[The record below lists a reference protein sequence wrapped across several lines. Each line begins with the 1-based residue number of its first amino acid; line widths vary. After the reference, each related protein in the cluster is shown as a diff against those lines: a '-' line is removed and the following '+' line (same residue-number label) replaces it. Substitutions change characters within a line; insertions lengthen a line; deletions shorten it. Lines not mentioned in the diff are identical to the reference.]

1 MLQKFVTNTHT
12 HKKRRKTRNDRRE
25 RRKMLSLTLIY
36 KVYVRK
42 NVVHRFE
49 GMFFVMHPSAI
60 LPPPVHANSQYVCLC
75 TVKDATTVT
84 FVDNGSSTLKSFSI

>member
-1 MLQKFVTNTHT
+1 
-12 HKKRRKTRNDRRE
+12 
-25 RRKMLSLTLIY
+25 MLSLTVIY

-60 LPPPVHANSQYVCLC
+60 LPPPVHANSQYVCLR
-75 TVKDATTVT
+75 TVKDATTS
-84 FVDNGSSTLKSFSI
+84 FVENGSSTLKSFSI